1 MMTYKDQSKS
11 VEERVQHLL
20 SLMTTEEKVGQL
32 TQPFGWQ
39 TYTNDQ
45 GNITLNDSFK
55 QQVEN
60 GGIGSLYGA
69 LRADPWTG
77 VTLENGLSA
86 REGAEAVNLIQR
98 YAIEHSRL
106 GIPILIGE
114 ECSHGHMAIDGTVYP
129 VPLLLGSTWN
139 VDLYREM
146 CQAVARET
154 RAQGGAVTYSPVLD
168 VVRDPRWGR
177 TEECFGEDPFL
188 IGELAVASVEGL
200 QGESLDRGDT
210 VAATLKHFVG
220 YGSSEGGRN
229 AGPVHMG
236 WRELLAVDLHP
247 FRKAVE
253 AGAASIM
260 PAYNE
265 IDGTPCTVNT
275 ELLEDVLRKD
285 WGFDG
290 LVITDCGAINM
301 LASGHDVAADGME
314 ASVQAI
320 EAGIDMEMS
329 GEMFGQYLVQAVA
342 EGKLDVKILDQAVSR
357 VLALKFRLGLFEQP
371 YVDADRAA
379 EVIGSE
385 QHIQLARQLAA
396 EGVVLL
402 KNEAD
407 TLPLSTATA
416 GRIAVIG
423 PNADQAYNQLG
434 DYTSPQPKSKVA
446 TVLDGIRIKLANR
459 VLGHTNEVAD
469 RHGMHEKDDRPAGYG
484 DNHAAKNVAS
494 DLERDSSEVLYAPGC
509 RIKGDS
515 KEGFERA
522 IEVAS
527 QADTVIMVVG
537 GSSARDFGEGT
548 IDLKTG
554 ASNVSDHSWNDMEC
568 GEGIDRMTLG
578 LAGVQLEL
586 IQEIHK
592 LGKKLVVVYING
604 RPITEPWVDE
614 HADAILEAWY
624 PGQEGGHAIAD
635 ILFGDVN
642 PSGRLTISI
651 PKHVGQLPI
660 YYNGK
665 RSRGKRYLEEDLEP
679 RYAFGYGLSYT
690 TYEYSEP
697 QLSAASMTTDDSVT
711 VSVNVTNTGRYA
723 GAEVVQMYITDV
735 VSSLTR
741 PAKELKGFA
750 KVNLE
755 PGETQTVEFRI
766 GAEQL
771 QYIGRDLKPV
781 VEPGQFH
788 IHIGSSVN
796 DTQMAELTVR
806 EA

>member
-1 MMTYKDQSKS
+1 MTYKDHSKS

-45 GNITLNDSFK
+45 GNITLNESFK
-55 QQVEN
+55 RQVEN

-236 WRELLAVDLHP
+236 WRELLEVDLYP

-320 EAGIDMEMS
+320 VAGIDMEMS
-329 GEMFGQYLVQAVA
+329 GEMFGQYLVQALT
-342 EGKLDVKILDQAVSR
+342 EGKLDVKILDQAASR

-371 YVDADRAA
+371 YVDADQAA

-385 QHIQLARQLAA
+385 AHVQLARQLAA

-407 TLPLSTATA
+407 MLPLSIANV

-446 TVLDGIRIKLANR
+446 TVLDGIRSKLASHVDGR
-459 VLGHTNEVAD
+459 T
-469 RHGMHEKDDRPAGYG
+469 EK
-484 DNHAAKNVAS
+484 
-494 DLERDSSEVLYAPGC
+494 SSVGPLTGGSSTDQVLYAPGC

-522 IEVAS
+522 IEIAS

-554 ASNVSDHSWNDMEC
+554 ASNVSDNSWNDMEC

-642 PSGRLTISI
+642 PSGKLTISI

-690 TYEYSEP
+690 TFEYSEP
-697 QLSAASMTTDDSVT
+697 QLSAESMTADDSVT
-711 VSVNVTNTGRYA
+711 VSVNVTNIGRYA
-723 GAEVVQMYITDV
+723 GAEVVQMYIADV

-755 PGETQTVEFRI
+755 PGETQTVEFQI

-781 VEPGQFH
+781 VEPGKFH

>member
-1 MMTYKDQSKS
+1 MTYKDQSKS

-45 GNITLNDSFK
+45 GNITLNESFK

-86 REGAEAVNLIQR
+86 REGAEVVNLIQR
-98 YAIEHSRL
+98 YAVEHSRL

-146 CQAVARET
+146 CQAVAKET

-200 QGESLDRGDT
+200 QGENLNRDDA

-236 WRELLAVDLHP
+236 WRELLEVDLYP

-285 WGFDG
+285 WNFDG

-329 GEMFGQYLVQAVA
+329 GEMFGQYLVQAVT
-342 EGKLDVKILDQAVSR
+342 EGKLDVQVLDQAVSR

-371 YVDADRAA
+371 YVDADQAA

-407 TLPLSTATA
+407 TLPLSIGNL

-446 TVLDGIRIKLANR
+446 TVLDGIRSKLANH
-459 VLGHTNEVAD
+459 VDGQT
-469 RHGMHEKDDRPAGYG
+469 EKSFVGPLTG
-484 DNHAAKNVAS
+484 
-494 DLERDSSEVLYAPGC
+494 DSSTDQLLYTPGC

-522 IEVAS
+522 LEVAS

-642 PSGRLTISI
+642 PSGKLTISI

-690 TYEYSEP
+690 TFEYSEP
-697 QLSAASMTTDDSVT
+697 QLSDASMTAGDSVT
-711 VSVNVTNTGRYA
+711 VSVNVTNTGPYA
-723 GAEVVQMYITDV
+723 GAEVVQMYISDV

-781 VEPGQFH
+781 VEPGLFH

-796 DTQMAELTVR
+796 DTHMTELTLR

>member
-1 MMTYKDQSKS
+1 MTYKDKSKS

-98 YAIEHSRL
+98 YAVEHSRL

-188 IGELAVASVEGL
+188 IGKLAVASVEGL
-200 QGESLDRGDT
+200 QGESLDRDDA

-236 WRELLAVDLHP
+236 WRELLEVDLYP

-301 LASGHDVAADGME
+301 LASGHDVAADGLE

-342 EGKLDVKILDQAVSR
+342 EGKLDVQVLDQAASR

-402 KNEAD
+402 KNEAH
-407 TLPLSTATA
+407 TLPLSIADV
-416 GRIAVIG
+416 GQVAVIG

-446 TVLDGIRIKLANR
+446 TVLDGIRSKLADQ
-459 VLGHTNEVAD
+459 VEQ
-469 RHGMHEKDDRPAGYG
+469 
-484 DNHAAKNVAS
+484 
-494 DLERDSSEVLYAPGC
+494 VLYAPGC

-522 IEVAS
+522 LEVAS

-554 ASNVSDHSWNDMEC
+554 ASNVSDNSWNDMEC

-592 LGKKLVVVYING
+592 LGKTLIVVYING

-614 HADAILEAWY
+614 HANAILEAWY

-642 PSGRLTISI
+642 PSGKLTISI

-697 QLSAASMTTDDSVT
+697 KLSAASMTTGDSVT

-723 GAEVVQMYITDV
+723 GAEVVQMYISDV

-750 KVNLE
+750 KVSLE
-755 PGETQTVEFRI
+755 PGETKTVEFQI
-766 GAEQL
+766 GAEHL
-771 QYIGRDLKPV
+771 QYIGRNLKPV

>member
-1 MMTYKDQSKS
+1 MMIYKDASKS
-11 VEERVQHLL
+11 VAERVENLL
-20 SLMTTEEKVGQL
+20 SLMTIEEKIGQL
-32 TQPFGWQ
+32 VQPFGWQ
-39 TYTNDQ
+39 TYTNIQ
-45 GNITLNDSFK
+45 GNITLNESFK
-55 QQVEN
+55 QQVEQ

-114 ECSHGHMAIDGTVYP
+114 ECSHGHMAIDGTVFP

-146 CQAVARET
+146 CRAVARET

-177 TEECFGEDPFL
+177 TEECFGEDPYL
-188 IGELAVASVEGL
+188 IGELAVASVQGL
-200 QGESLDRGDT
+200 QGESLDQEDA

-236 WRELLAVDLHP
+236 WRELLEVDLYP

-265 IDGTPCTVNT
+265 IDGIPCTVNN
-275 ELLEDVLRKD
+275 ELLDGILRKD
-285 WGFDG
+285 WGFEG

-301 LASGHDVAADGME
+301 LASGHDVASDGLH

-320 EAGIDMEMS
+320 QAGIDMEMS
-329 GEMFGQYLVQAVA
+329 GEMFAQYLEQAVA
-342 EGKLDVKILDQAVSR
+342 EGKLEVEVLDQAVRR

-371 YVDADRAA
+371 YVDADQAA
-379 EVIGSE
+379 EVIGNE
-385 QHIQLARQLAA
+385 QHIKLARQLAA

-402 KNEAD
+402 KNEAA
-407 TLPLSTATA
+407 TLPLSIATV

-423 PNADQAYNQLG
+423 PNTDQAYNQLG
-434 DYTSPQPKSKVA
+434 DYTSPQPKSKVQ
-446 TVLDGIRIKLANR
+446 TVLDGIRSKFMCSET
-459 VLGHTNEVAD
+459 VQ
-469 RHGMHEKDDRPAGYG
+469 
-484 DNHAAKNVAS
+484 
-494 DLERDSSEVLYAPGC
+494 SSEQVLYTPGC
-509 RIKGDS
+509 RIRGDS
-515 KEGFERA
+515 REGFERA

-527 QADTVIMVVG
+527 KADTVIMVVG

-554 ASNVSDHSWNDMEC
+554 ASKVSDNTWNDMEC

-586 IQEIHK
+586 IQEIHQ
-592 LGKKLVVVYING
+592 LGKTLVVVYING
-604 RPITEPWVDE
+604 RPIAEPWVDE

-651 PKHVGQLPI
+651 PKHVGQLPV

-665 RSRGKRYLEEDLEP
+665 RSRGKRYLEEDLQP

-690 TYEYSEP
+690 TFEYSEP
-697 QLSAASMTTDDSVT
+697 ELSANSMTTGDSVT
-711 VSVNVTNTGRYA
+711 VSVHVTNTGSCA
-723 GAEVVQMYITDV
+723 GAEVVQLYISDV
-735 VSSLTR
+735 VSSITR
-741 PAKELKGFA
+741 PAKELKGFV

-755 PGETQTVEFRI
+755 PGETRNIEFSI

-771 QYIGRDLKPV
+771 QYIGRELKPV
-781 VEPGQFH
+781 VEAGQFH
-788 IHIGSSVN
+788 IHIGRNVN
-796 DTQMAELTVR
+796 DTQMVELTVE

>member
-1 MMTYKDQSKS
+1 MIYKDASKS
-11 VEERVQHLL
+11 VAERVEHLL
-20 SLMTTEEKVGQL
+20 SLMTIEEKIGQL
-32 TQPFGWQ
+32 VQPFGWQ
-39 TYTNDQ
+39 TYTNNE
-45 GNITLNDSFK
+45 GNITLNESFK
-55 QQVEN
+55 QQVEQ

-114 ECSHGHMAIDGTVYP
+114 ECSHGHMAIDGTVFP

-146 CQAVARET
+146 CRAVARET

-177 TEECFGEDPFL
+177 TEECFGEDPYL
-188 IGELAVASVEGL
+188 IGELAVASVQGL
-200 QGESLDRGDT
+200 QGESLDQEDT

-236 WRELLAVDLHP
+236 WRELLEVDLYP
-247 FRKAVE
+247 FHKAVE

-265 IDGTPCTVNT
+265 IDGVPCTVNS
-275 ELLEDVLRKD
+275 ELLDRILRKD
-285 WGFDG
+285 WGFEG

-301 LASGHDVAADGME
+301 LASGHDVASDGLH

-320 EAGIDMEMS
+320 QAGIDMEMS
-329 GEMFGQYLVQAVA
+329 GEMFGQYLKQAVA
-342 EGKLDVKILDQAVSR
+342 EGKLEVQVLDQAVRR

-371 YVDADRAA
+371 YVDADQAA
-379 EVIGSE
+379 EVIGNE
-385 QHIQLARQLAA
+385 QHIKLARQLAA

-402 KNEAD
+402 KNEAA
-407 TLPLSTATA
+407 TLPLSIATV

-434 DYTSPQPKSKVA
+434 DYTSPQPKSKVQ
-446 TVLDGIRIKLANR
+446 TVLDGIRSKFMCSET
-459 VLGHTNEVAD
+459 VQ
-469 RHGMHEKDDRPAGYG
+469 
-484 DNHAAKNVAS
+484 
-494 DLERDSSEVLYAPGC
+494 SSEQVLYAPGC
-509 RIKGDS
+509 RIRGDS
-515 KEGFERA
+515 REGFERA

-527 QADTVIMVVG
+527 KADTVIMVVG

-554 ASNVSDHSWNDMEC
+554 ASKVSDNTWNDMEC

-586 IQEIHK
+586 IQEVHK
-592 LGKKLVVVYING
+592 LGKTLVVVYING
-604 RPITEPWVDE
+604 RPIAEPWVDE

-624 PGQEGGHAIAD
+624 PGQEGGHAVAD

-651 PKHVGQLPI
+651 PKHVGQLPV

-665 RSRGKRYLEEDLEP
+665 RSRGKRYLEEDLQP
-679 RYAFGYGLSYT
+679 RYSFGYGLSYT
-690 TYEYSEP
+690 TFEYSEP
-697 QLSAASMTTDDSVT
+697 KLSANSMTTGESVT
-711 VSVNVTNTGRYA
+711 VSVHVTNTGSCA
-723 GAEVVQMYITDV
+723 GAEVVQLYISDV
-735 VSSLTR
+735 ISSITR
-741 PAKELKGFA
+741 PAKELKGFV
-750 KVNLE
+750 KVNVE
-755 PGETQTVEFRI
+755 PGETRNIEFSI

-771 QYIGRDLKPV
+771 QYIGRELKPV
-781 VEPGQFH
+781 VEAGQFH
-788 IHIGSSVN
+788 IHIGRNVN
-796 DTQMAELTVR
+796 DTQMVELTVE

>member
-1 MMTYKDQSKS
+1 MMIYKDKSKS
-11 VEERVQHLL
+11 VEERVEHLL
-20 SLMTTEEKVGQL
+20 SLMTTEEKAGQL
-32 TQPFGWQ
+32 IQPFGWQ

-45 GNITLNDSFK
+45 GNITLNESFK

-98 YAIEHSRL
+98 HAVEHSRL

-139 VDLYREM
+139 VDLYRDM
-146 CQAVARET
+146 CRAVARET

-177 TEECFGEDPFL
+177 TEECFGEDPYL
-188 IGELAVASVEGL
+188 IGELAVASVQGL
-200 QGESLDRGDT
+200 QGERLDQEDA

-236 WRELLAVDLHP
+236 WRELLEVDLYP

-253 AGAASIM
+253 AGAQSIM

-265 IDGTPCTVNT
+265 IDGIPCTVNT
-275 ELLEDVLRKD
+275 ELLDDVLRKD

-301 LASGHDVAADGME
+301 LASGHDVASDGLE

-320 EAGIDMEMS
+320 QAGIDMEMS
-329 GEMFGQYLVQAVA
+329 GEMFGQYLVQAIS
-342 EGKLDVKILDQAVSR
+342 EGKLEMHVLDQAVRR
-357 VLALKFRLGLFEQP
+357 VLALKFKLGLFEQP

-385 QHIQLARQLAA
+385 EHIQLARQLAA

-402 KNEAD
+402 KNEAA
-407 TLPLSTATA
+407 TLPLSTPTA

-446 TVLDGIRIKLANR
+446 TVLDGIRSKLA
-459 VLGHTNEVAD
+459 VSESGH
-469 RHGMHEKDDRPAGYG
+469 AGEG
-484 DNHAAKNVAS
+484 SAEHSN
-494 DLERDSSEVLYAPGC
+494 SENQVLYAPGC

-515 KEGFERA
+515 REGFEHA
-522 IEVAS
+522 IETAR

-554 ASNVSDHSWNDMEC
+554 ASNVSDNSWNDMEC

-592 LGKKLVVVYING
+592 LGKTLVIVYING

-635 ILFGDVN
+635 ILFGEVN
-642 PSGRLTISI
+642 PSGKLTVSI

-679 RYAFGYGLSYT
+679 RYPFGYGLSYT
-690 TYEYSEP
+690 TFDYSEP
-697 QLSAASMTTDDSVT
+697 KLSTESMTANETVT
-711 VSVNVTNTGRYA
+711 VSVEVTNTGSCR
-723 GAEVVQMYITDV
+723 GAEVIQMYVSDV
-735 VSSLTR
+735 VSRVAR
-741 PAKELKGFA
+741 PAKELKGFE

-755 PGETQTVEFRI
+755 SGETKTVAFHI

-771 QYIGRDLKPV
+771 QYIGRDLTPV

-788 IHIGSSVN
+788 IHIGRHVK
-796 DTQMAELTVR
+796 DTQFAELTVE